1 MKRMNKVR
9 SLYVHIP
16 FCDSIC
22 DYCDFTKLIYND
34 RFAKEYLE
42 NLKRELKEYSPF
54 FVETIYIGGGTPT
67 SLPYDYLAMLL
78 KEISVY
84 ASDVKEY
91 TIEANPENLT
101 MEKLSLL
108 RKYGVNRLSIGVQ
121 TTDDNISKLINRNH
135 TFVEVQEAIK
145 NARSIGFENINVD
158 LIIGLPNVSKN
169 MFIKDL
175 ENVVSLGVDH
185 ISCYALT
192 VHPNTVFFNKNIEE
206 PTPEFARE
214 LYDYAHE
221 YLGKNGYTHYEISN
235 WAKEGKFSKHNLTY
249 WNNEEYYGIGLG
261 ASGYIGNER
270 YKNFVNIQ
278 KYGKNGFKEETEI
291 VNLSDLRTYQLL
303 TNLRTIFG
311 LDLEKFKNKF
321 NEDLLKTKK
330 TEIDDLIKEKMLKL
344 QNDRLVPTYDG
355 MMLLDQIL
363 LKLI

>member
-1 MKRMNKVR
+1 MKRMNKIK
-9 SLYVHIP
+9 SLYIHIP
-16 FCDSIC
+16 FCDCIC
-22 DYCDFTKLIYND
+22 DYCDFTKLLYND
-34 RFAKEYLE
+34 RFADEYLKS
-42 NLKRELKEYSPF
+42 LKRELKEYSPF

-67 SLPYDYLAMLL
+67 CLPYDYLAMLL
-78 KEISVY
+78 NEISVY

-101 MEKLSLL
+101 IEKLSLL

-214 LYDYAHE
+214 LYDCAHE

-235 WAKEGKFSKHNLTY
+235 WAKDGKFSKHNLTY

-311 LDLEKFKNKF
+311 LDLEEFKNKF
-321 NEDLLKTKK
+321 NEDLLKSKK

-344 QNDRLVPTYDG
+344 DNDRLVPTYDG